1 MSPQSTI
8 KLWVIT
14 LVLSL
19 FSNVV
24 FSQLKITHLL
34 TENLPNPASVDNK
47 APRFSWQLQSP
58 ERNVL
63 QKAYD
68 LKVYEGK
75 ELIWKS
81 GKVSADQSVNITYAG
96 PALKSGTQYKWSVTV
111 WDNKGKQATNTAFFR
126 MGLLSPS
133 DWKAKWITPGYKED
147 SIMRPSPV
155 FMKTFQPGKKI
166 KSATAYITCHGVY
179 FATINDKKIG
189 NDLLTPGWTSYHQRL
204 QYQVY
209 DITDLLQKGNNNI
222 QVTIGAGWY
231 RGKLGWWGQNNIYGK
246 LPALLFQAEIQYTDG
261 SKEYINSDASW
272 QATESQIRY
281 AEIYNGEIIDH
292 TFKPKP
298 ATPVKVLELPF
309 DNLVATINEPIRAH
323 ETFKPLKIFKAPNG
337 ETIVDFGQNLV
348 GFARLRIKGAAGSM
362 LAVEHAE
369 ILDQEGNFYTANL
382 RSARQRDIY
391 ILKGGEEESFEPH
404 FTFHGFRY
412 ARISSIKDFDP
423 STLQAD
429 QIEAVAI
436 YSDMPQTGYFE
447 CSDSLVNQLQHNIVW
462 SQNGNFLDVPTDCPQ
477 RNERFGW
484 TGDAQVFSRTATFN
498 RQVNNF
504 FAKWLQDLAVAQF
517 PNGVVPFVVPDIFSA
532 VDENSRNGAAGW
544 SDAVT
549 IIPWNIYVAYG
560 DKKVL
565 TDMYP
570 HMKAWVDCVTSQ
582 SVNGLWRKNFQFGD
596 WLSYRSGY
604 NEVDRSAL
612 TDVYLVAQAYY
623 AYSTQLLVN
632 AARALGK
639 SEDVE
644 KYTGVLNK
652 IKEAF
657 CKEYV
662 TPNGRILSNTQTS
675 YVLALQFDLLPEEF
689 RPIAAKM
696 LAENVVSY
704 DYHLTTGFL
713 GVPFLPHVL
722 SRFGYN
728 DIAYKLLLQQTYPSW
743 LYPVKMGATTIWER
757 WDGIKPDGTF
767 QLADMNSFN
776 HYSYGA
782 VGDWMYRVMAG
793 IDTDTSGVGY
803 KKIRIMPQ
811 PGAGIS
817 YVKAGLETYYGEVK
831 VEWKILGGKF
841 ILDVEVPANTSAEV
855 YVPKGDLKGYEREV
869 VGSGKYHYEE
879 LINI

>member
-1 MSPQSTI
+1 MSPQATL

-14 LVLSL
+14 VLMSC
-19 FSNVV
+19 FVNNA
-24 FSQLKITHLL
+24 FSQLKVIHLL
-34 TENLPNPASVDNK
+34 TENLSNPESVDNT
-47 APRFSWQLQSP
+47 APRFTWQLQSN
-58 ERNVL
+58 EKGVL
-63 QKAYD
+63 QTAYEM
-68 LKVYEGK
+68 KVFEGK
-75 ELIWKS
+75 QLIWKS
-81 GKVSADQSVNITYAG
+81 GKVNSPQSVHINYGG
-96 PALKSGTQYKWSVTV
+96 PALKSGTQYKWSVNV
-111 WDNKGKQATNTAFFR
+111 WDNKGKQAANTAVFR

-133 DWKAKWITPGYKED
+133 DWKAHWITPGYKED

-155 FMKTFQPGKKI
+155 FIKSFHPAKTI
-166 KSATAYITCHGVY
+166 KSAIAYITCHGVY
-179 FATINDKKIG
+179 FATINDKKVG
-189 NDLLTPGWTSYHQRL
+189 NDVLTPGWTTYDQRL

-209 DITDLLQKGNNNI
+209 DITHLLQKGNNEI
-222 QVTIGAGWY
+222 DVTIGAGWY
-231 RGKLGWWGQNNIYGK
+231 RGKLGWWGQHNIYGK
-246 LPALLFQAEIQYTDG
+246 LPALLFQAEVQYTDG
-261 SKEYINSDASW
+261 SKEYIHSDSSW
-272 QATESQIRY
+272 KATESQIRY
-281 AEIYNGEIIDH
+281 AEIYNGEMIDH
-292 TFKPKP
+292 TFHAQP
-298 ATPVKVLELPF
+298 ATPVKVLDMPY
-309 DNLVATINEPIRAH
+309 DNLISTINEPIKAH
-323 ETFKPLKIFKAPNG
+323 EVFKPLKVFKAPNG

-348 GFARLRIKGAAGSM
+348 GYTRLNIKGAAGSIVS
-362 LAVEHAE
+362 LEHAE
-369 ILDQEGNFYTANL
+369 TLDQEGNFYTANL

-391 ILKGGEEESFEPH
+391 ILKGVDFFEPH

-412 ARISSIKDFDP
+412 VRITGVKDFDP
-423 STLQAD
+423 SSVKAD

-517 PNGVVPFVVPDIFSA
+517 PNGVVPFIIPDIFSS

-549 IIPWNIYVAYG
+549 IIPWNIYLAYG

-565 TDMYP
+565 SDMYP
-570 HMKAWVDCVTSQ
+570 HMKAWVDCVTAQ

-623 AYSTQLLVN
+623 AYSTQLLIN
-632 AARALGK
+632 AARALNK
-639 SEDVE
+639 TEDVE
-644 KYTGVLNK
+644 KYTAISAK

-657 CKEYV
+657 CREYV
-662 TPNGRILSNTQTS
+662 TPNGRVLSNTQTS

-689 RPIAAKM
+689 RPVAAKM
-696 LAENVVSY
+696 LADNIVSY

-722 SRFGYN
+722 SRFGYT

-793 IDTDTSGVGY
+793 IDTDTTEVGY
-803 KKIRIMPQ
+803 KKIRIMPHV
-811 PGAGIS
+811 GEGIS
-817 YVKAGLETYYGEVK
+817 FVKAGLMTYYGEVK
-831 VEWKILGGKF
+831 VEWKVEGKQF
-841 ILDVEVPANTSAEV
+841 ILDVEVPANTSAEIF
-855 YVPKGDLKGYEREV
+855 VPKGDLRSYDREM
-869 VGSGKYHYEE
+869 VGSGRYHYERGV
-879 LINI
+879 NM